1 MDATLTVTLNLTSRT
16 LTRPRL
22 LLQLLPHIKG
32 TCETTTRILQ
42 PYNIRVA
49 HKPLT
54 ALQQQP
60 TNVKDRDESSDRQGE
75 VYKIKCC
82 NYQATDIGETGRILH
97 IRLSEHCEHKRRA
110 TRNDDIKYNLSG
122 ILAKSGRDQK

>member
-16 LTRPRL
+16 LTGPWL

-32 TCETTTRILQ
+32 TCETTARILQ
-42 PYNIRVA
+42 PYNIRVV

-54 ALQQQP
+54 ASQQQP
-60 TNVKDRDESSDRQGE
+60 TNVKDRGESSDRQGE

-82 NYQATDIGETGRILH
+82 DYQATYIGETGRILH
-97 IRLSEHCEHKRRA
+97 IRLSEHKRA
-110 TRNDDIKYNLSG
+110 TRNGDIKYN
-122 ILAKSGRDQK
+122 